1 MKILRYEKKKNGMY
15 QVFFDNGNNFDI
27 HEEIILKYEMLLK
40 KEFTNKEIDE
50 LLDENKIYVYYDLAI
65 KYIAKKM
72 RSKKEIRE
80 YLKDKEA
87 DNDTINKV
95 IEILS
100 KQKYIDDE
108 MYAKSYVNDRM
119 LLSMDGPLKIRN
131 KLEESWIDEK
141 YITSALQI
149 FGEEEE
155 KERIE
160 KIINKKI
167 ASNRNKSN
175 YVLKNKIIEYLYTLG
190 YSKSLSQEIIN
201 SVDFKEDK
209 DIIKK
214 EYEKIYKKLSKKYD
228 GKDLEYRVK
237 QKMYQMGFGNYNE

>member
-119 LLSMDGPLKIRN
+119 LLSTDGPLKIRN

-209 DIIKK
+209 DIVKK

>member
-40 KEFTNKEIDE
+40 KEFTNKEIDV

-95 IEILS
+95 VEILS

-119 LLSMDGPLKIRN
+119 FLSMDGPLKIRN

-209 DIIKK
+209 DIVKK
-214 EYEKIYKKLSKKYD
+214 EYEKIYKKLSKKYE
-228 GKDLEYRVK
+228 GKDLEYKVK